1 MNPFDLPGPE
11 FLAFYAVLAISAW
24 LGARLLR
31 KYLLG
36 PDGPVDPRI
45 TDLHPYEVSFLSGG
59 MERAVE
65 SAVASLVRQE
75 YLQVTPEGR
84 ELTVQKKLHASP
96 HPLEAMVHASANGA
110 TIEELVKNAGSL
122 RARLEHRLLRL
133 ELIADDTTSG
143 RITLYSSVIMLGVF
157 AVGIAKVVIGMQR
170 DRPVGFLFLMSLV
183 VLGTALFF
191 AVRKPHRS
199 NRGNTALEK
208 LTQRN
213 EALRTSVCANASVLA
228 GSDVAL
234 AVGLFGATSLTGT
247 QFEDLQRA
255 LMPAPSSGGDG
266 GSSGGGCG
274 GGCGGGGCGG
284 CS

>member
-11 FLAFYAVLAISAW
+11 FLAFYAVLAISAG
-24 LGARLLR
+24 LGAWWLR
-31 KYLLG
+31 KYMLG
-36 PDGPVDPRI
+36 PDGPVDARI

-65 SAVASLVRQE
+65 AAVANLVRQE
-75 YLQVTPEGR
+75 YLQVLPEKR
-84 ELTVQKKLHASP
+84 ELTIHKKLHAHP
-96 HPLEAMVHASANGA
+96 HPLEAMIHSTANGA
-110 TIEELVKNAGSL
+110 TVEELVKTAQPL
-122 RARLEHRLLRL
+122 RARLEHPLLRL
-133 ELIADDTTSG
+133 ELIPDRAAAG
-143 RITLYSSVIMLGVF
+143 RIALYSCLLMLGVF
-157 AVGIAKVVIGMQR
+157 AVGMTKVVIGMMR
-170 DRPVGFLFLMSLV
+170 DRPVGFLFLMCLF

-191 AVRKPHRS
+191 GARRPHR
-199 NRGNTALEK
+199 NQRGDIALEK
-208 LTQRN
+208 LTRRN

-234 AVGLFGATSLTGT
+234 AVGLFGVTALTGT
-247 QFEDLQRA
+247 QFDDLQRA

-266 GSSGGGCG
+266 GSSGSSCG

>member
-11 FLAFYAVLAISAW
+11 FLAFYAALALVAGSGTWW
-24 LGARLLR
+24 LRRL
-31 KYLLG
+31 LLG

-65 SAVASLVRQE
+65 SAVSNLVRQQ
-75 YLQVTPEGR
+75 YLQVTPEKR
-84 ELTVQKKLHASP
+84 ELTVHKKLYAHP
-96 HPLEAMVHASANGA
+96 HPLEAMIHSEANGA
-110 TIEELVKNAGSL
+110 TVEELVKTAQPL
-122 RARLEHRLLRL
+122 RARLEQKLHQL
-133 ELIADDTTSG
+133 ELIPDGSTLG
-143 RITLYSSVIMLGVF
+143 RISLCSWVIMLGVL
-157 AVGIAKVVIGMQR
+157 AVGMTKVVIGIQR
-170 DRPVGFLFLMSLV
+170 ERPVGFLFLLCLF
-183 VLGTALFF
+183 VLGAALFF
-191 AVRKPHRS
+191 GLRKPHRTP
-199 NRGNTALEK
+199 RGDTALER
-208 LTQRN
+208 LRRRN

-234 AVGLFGATSLTGT
+234 AVGLFGVTALTGT

-255 LMPAPSSGGDG
+255 LMPAPSTGGDG
-266 GSSGGGCG
+266 GGGSSCG